1 MASEVNF
8 GLWPLLLGLIEYF
21 QNSSQTIR
29 NYAIPIQFW
38 PMVEALALDHYF
50 IGLMVPGLWPL
61 VETFLSL
68 YNDSNMPRGSR
79 EIPHK

>member
-8 GLWPLLLGLIEYF
+8 GLWPLLLGLMEYF
-21 QNSSQTIR
+21 LNSSQTIH

-38 PMVEALALDHYF
+38 LTVEAPALDHYF

-61 VETFLSL
+61 LETSDSP
-68 YNDSNMPRGSR
+68 YHASNMHVCVVGVPQ
-79 EIPHK
+79 K

>member
-38 PMVEALALDHYF
+38 PMVEAPALDHYF

-61 VETFLSL
+61 AETF
-68 YNDSNMPRGSR
+68 DSPYHASNVHVCVVGVPQ
-79 EIPHK
+79 K